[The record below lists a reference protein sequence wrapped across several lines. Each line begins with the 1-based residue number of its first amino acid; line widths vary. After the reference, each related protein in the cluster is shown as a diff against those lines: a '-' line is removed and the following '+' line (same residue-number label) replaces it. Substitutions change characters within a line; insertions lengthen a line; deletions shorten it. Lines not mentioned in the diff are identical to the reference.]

1 VGNART
7 IFSLLLTGV
16 LLGCAHPMTITSDI
30 DSLATTSSAARI
42 PKHVG
47 LYIPA
52 EDLGKQVTTSGG
64 GGDKVTYRPYAD
76 MQTGIYKMLSNV
88 FQDVTLLAS
97 PSNSSAIS
105 KSSLS
110 YIVQPE
116 ITTSSSSSGILT
128 WMATDFTVQL
138 TCRISDPA
146 GNSVVSVP
154 VSATGHAEFSE
165 LKSDFS
171 LAGRRA
177 AQEALH
183 RAQEALLQHEEL
195 KQ

>member
-1 VGNART
+1 VGIGRIILALAL
-7 IFSLLLTGV
+7 IGV
-16 LLGCAHPMTITSDI
+16 ISGCAHPMTITSDI
-30 DSLATTSSAARI
+30 ESLAGASSAARI

-52 EDLGKQVTTSGG
+52 EDLSKEVTTAGG
-64 GGDKVTYRPYAD
+64 GGDKVSYRPYAD

-88 FQDVTLLAS
+88 FQDVTLLKS
-97 PSNSSAIS
+97 PTDTSTNGKSA
-105 KSSLS
+105 LS
-110 YIVQPE
+110 YIVRPE
-116 ITTSSSSSGILT
+116 IVTSSSSSGVLT

-138 TCRISDPA
+138 TCRMTDPG

-154 VSATGHAEFSE
+154 VSGTGHAEFSE

-177 AQEALH
+177 AH
-183 RAQEALLQHEEL
+183 DALLKAQAALLEQKEL
-195 KQ
+195 RQ